1 MAAAVFLFL
10 VLLISSSQS
19 VLAKSTSSSVVPGP
33 ARIRNASATRSIA
46 VPSSVAKIEQ
56 ALARS
61 NRNNEIDHTALGTVP
76 GASLS
81 SSSSSDGRL
90 NRHLRSSSS
99 SSSKT
104 ITSAVSSKVA
114 TTAPKSD
121 DDDTAATSAKASD
134 NANTSG
140 TGWVGLQAITAFFV
154 IIAAVAFALFLR
166 PTTNRSQYQ
175 PL

>member
-1 MAAAVFLFL
+1 MQQLFII
-10 VLLISSSQS
+10 VLLALYLLTLTDATAT
-19 VLAKSTSSSVVPGP
+19 VL
-33 ARIRNASATRSIA
+33 N
-46 VPSSVAKIEQ
+46 
-56 ALARS
+56 S
-61 NRNNEIDHTALGTVP
+61 N
-76 GASLS
+76 S
-81 SSSSSDGRL
+81 
-90 NRHLRSSSS
+90 LRSSNTFAQKVQQVEKPLNSKKQPRNLK

-104 ITSAVSSKVA
+104 TTSTSKTITPAA
-114 TTAPKSD
+114 SD
-121 DDDTAATSAKASD
+121 DDDAGSTNILTS

>member
-1 MAAAVFLFL
+1 MQQLFII
-10 VLLISSSQS
+10 VLLALYLLALTDATATVLNSIS
-19 VLAKSTSSSVVPGP
+19 
-33 ARIRNASATRSIA
+33 
-46 VPSSVAKIEQ
+46 
-56 ALARS
+56 
-61 NRNNEIDHTALGTVP
+61 
-76 GASLS
+76 
-81 SSSSSDGRL
+81 
-90 NRHLRSSSS
+90 LRSSNTFAQKVQQVEKPLNSKKQPRNLK

-104 ITSAVSSKVA
+104 TTSTSKTITPAA
-114 TTAPKSD
+114 SD
-121 DDDTAATSAKASD
+121 DDDAGSTNILTS

>member
-1 MAAAVFLFL
+1 MQQLIIV
-10 VLLISSSQS
+10 VLLALYL
-19 VLAKSTSSSVVPGP
+19 LALTD
-33 ARIRNASATRSIA
+33 A
-46 VPSSVAKIEQ
+46 
-56 ALARS
+56 
-61 NRNNEIDHTALGTVP
+61 TVP
-76 GASLS
+76 NS
-81 SSSSSDGRL
+81 
-90 NRHLRSSSS
+90 NFLRSSNTIAQDVHLVEKPLNSKKHPRNLK

-104 ITSAVSSKVA
+104 TTSTSKTITPAA
-114 TTAPKSD
+114 SD
-121 DDDTAATSAKASD
+121 DDDAGSTNILTS

>member
-1 MAAAVFLFL
+1 MQQLTII
-10 VLLISSSQS
+10 VLLGFYLLTLTAVAALINVDSTRSSPT
-19 VLAKSTSSSVVPGP
+19 L
-33 ARIRNASATRSIA
+33 SATLSEKVHHA
-46 VPSSVAKIEQ
+46 EKPLLVSKK
-56 ALARS
+56 
-61 NRNNEIDHTALGTVP
+61 RNLK
-76 GASLS
+76 
-81 SSSSSDGRL
+81 
-90 NRHLRSSSS
+90 

-104 ITSAVSSKVA
+104 TTTTSKTITPAAV
-114 TTAPKSD
+114 D
-121 DDDTAATSAKASD
+121 DDDAGSTNILTS

>member
-1 MAAAVFLFL
+1 MQQLIIV
-10 VLLISSSQS
+10 VLLALYL
-19 VLAKSTSSSVVPGP
+19 LALTD
-33 ARIRNASATRSIA
+33 A
-46 VPSSVAKIEQ
+46 
-56 ALARS
+56 
-61 NRNNEIDHTALGTVP
+61 TVP
-76 GASLS
+76 NS
-81 SSSSSDGRL
+81 
-90 NRHLRSSSS
+90 NFLRSSNTIAQDVHLVEKPLNSKKKQPRNLK

-104 ITSAVSSKVA
+104 TTITPAA
-114 TTAPKSD
+114 SD
-121 DDDTAATSAKASD
+121 DDDAGSTNILTS